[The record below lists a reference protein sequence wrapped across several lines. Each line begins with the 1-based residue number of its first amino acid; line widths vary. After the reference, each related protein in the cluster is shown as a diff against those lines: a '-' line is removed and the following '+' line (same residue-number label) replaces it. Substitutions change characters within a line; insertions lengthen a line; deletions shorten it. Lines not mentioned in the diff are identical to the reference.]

1 MFLRV
6 RVDMFLRVRRDMF
19 LGISKSCCWIEL
31 NDGGEGDEE
40 ETEVMEVHGDEEEC
54 GD

>member
-1 MFLRV
+1 MFLRA
-6 RVDMFLRVRRDMF
+6 RVDMFRVRRDMF
-19 LGISKSCCWIEL
+19 LGISKSSCWIEL

-40 ETEVMEVHGDEEEC
+40 ETEVMEVRGDEEEC